1 MSKDVVKII
10 EKLYESFL
18 PKLQIANWEKL
29 TLKYEKFLKTIPLSE
44 YRKNLQK
51 IKTVEFDLSGKY
63 RSLHLSLIYHLYW
76 KRKFV
81 VLINNDVPSR
91 YKKLK
96 NLANL
101 LKDFNGKIPLYQLL
115 GCLGFDSEEKFI
127 NWLYFKKYSK
137 GVFPINFI
145 ELKQEL
151 ISDNYMFPSFEDFWK
166 EYKNNID
173 LNEFISQHQNF
184 IDVEI
189 IKSQIIQEIKK
200 DQGLF
205 ILLKEEDVKTE
216 RTNELIKGYIL
227 VGLKARMYRTWI
239 SLLTQLDLSYI
250 WNKTIDTIKMDSDVI
265 LDLKGV
271 DIYGK
276 VKDCFIGLQ
285 IKKRSRRHEALKI
298 TEGKTPINTVDIPYD
313 LDFEKDEYL
322 QDKLKRLENGFVVF
336 TENYIRHIYEKFF
349 K

>member
-137 GVFPINFI
+137 GVF
-145 ELKQEL
+145 L
-151 ISDNYMFPSFEDFWK
+151 
-166 EYKNNID
+166 
-173 LNEFISQHQNF
+173 
-184 IDVEI
+184 
-189 IKSQIIQEIKK
+189 
-200 DQGLF
+200 
-205 ILLKEEDVKTE
+205 
-216 RTNELIKGYIL
+216 
-227 VGLKARMYRTWI
+227 
-239 SLLTQLDLSYI
+239 
-250 WNKTIDTIKMDSDVI
+250 
-265 LDLKGV
+265 
-271 DIYGK
+271 
-276 VKDCFIGLQ
+276 
-285 IKKRSRRHEALKI
+285 
-298 TEGKTPINTVDIPYD
+298 
-313 LDFEKDEYL
+313 
-322 QDKLKRLENGFVVF
+322 
-336 TENYIRHIYEKFF
+336 
-349 K
+349 

>member
-1 MSKDVVKII
+1 
-10 EKLYESFL
+10 
-18 PKLQIANWEKL
+18 
-29 TLKYEKFLKTIPLSE
+29 
-44 YRKNLQK
+44 
-51 IKTVEFDLSGKY
+51 
-63 RSLHLSLIYHLYW
+63 
-76 KRKFV
+76 
-81 VLINNDVPSR
+81 
-91 YKKLK
+91 
-96 NLANL
+96 
-101 LKDFNGKIPLYQLL
+101 
-115 GCLGFDSEEKFI
+115 
-127 NWLYFKKYSK
+127 
-137 GVFPINFI
+137 
-145 ELKQEL
+145 
-151 ISDNYMFPSFEDFWK
+151 MFPSFEDFWK